1 MVKIKNK
8 TLSNILDYFIKGT
21 YAGILIGIGGTVY
34 LSVQNTVAGSFL
46 FSIGL
51 LTICMYQMNLYTGK
65 VGYVLVNKASYLIEL
80 LFSLIGNFAGTFIVG
95 FLMRLTRQTSIIERA
110 NTIVNAKIS
119 DNMLSILI
127 LSVFCGMLMYI
138 AVNNYKTCKDEIGKY
153 IGIFMCVM
161 TFILSGFE
169 HCVANM
175 YYFFV
180 SNVFNLKVL
189 LYLLI
194 MVLGNSIGSI
204 VIAYFFNTYKK
215 D

>member
-1 MVKIKNK
+1 M
-8 TLSNILDYFIKGT
+8 
-21 YAGILIGIGGTVY
+21 
-34 LSVQNTVAGSFL
+34 SVENTVAGSFL

-65 VGYVLVNKASYLIEL
+65 VGYVLVNKVNYLIEL
-80 LFSLIGNFAGTFIVG
+80 LFSLLGNAAGTFLVG
-95 FLMRLTRQTSIIERA
+95 FFMRLTRQTSIIQKSQIVI
-110 NTIVNAKIS
+110 NTKMN
-119 DNMLSILI
+119 DNILSILI
-127 LSVFCGMLMYI
+127 LSIFCGMLMYI
-138 AVNNYKTCKDEIGKY
+138 AVNNYKTSKNEIGKY

-175 YYFFV
+175 FYFFV
-180 SNVFNLKVL
+180 ANVFNLKVL
-189 LYLLI
+189 LYLLV

-204 VIAYFFNTYKK
+204 IIAYFYNTYNK

>member
-1 MVKIKNK
+1 MLKNK
-8 TLSNILDYFIKGT
+8 RVNNILDYFIKGT
-21 YAGILIGIGGTVY
+21 YAGILIGIGGTVF

-80 LFSLIGNFAGTFIVG
+80 LFSLIGNAAGTFLVG
-95 FLMRLTRQTSIIERA
+95 FLMRLTRQTSIIDRA
-110 NTIVNAKIS
+110 VGISNAKINDS
-119 DNMLSILI
+119 ILSILI
-127 LSVFCGMLMYI
+127 LSIFCGMLMYI
-138 AVNNYKTCKDEIGKY
+138 AVNNYKESKNEIGKY

-161 TFILSGFE
+161 TFILCGFE

-180 SNVFNLKVL
+180 SNTISLKVF

-204 VIAYFFNTYKK
+204 VIAYFYNTYNKK
-215 D
+215 ND

>member
-1 MVKIKNK
+1 MKRSKKREFSKYI
-8 TLSNILDYFIKGT
+8 DYLIKGI
-21 YAGILIGIGGTVY
+21 YARILIGIGGTVY

-65 VGYVLVNKASYLIEL
+65 IGYVLVNKFNYVFEL
-80 LFSLIGNFAGTFIVG
+80 LLSLLGNFIGTFFVG
-95 FLMRLTRQTSIIERA
+95 FLVRHTRVSGISQRA
-110 NTIVNAKIS
+110 LDIVNIKLS
-119 DNMLSILI
+119 DNLLSILI
-127 LSVFCGMLMYI
+127 LSMFCGMLMYI
-138 AVNNYKTCKDEIGKY
+138 AVNSYKVSKNEIGKY
-153 IGIFMCVM
+153 APIFMCVM
-161 TFILSGFE
+161 TFILCGFE

-180 SNVFNLKVL
+180 AGLFNTKVL

-194 MVLGNSIGSI
+194 MILGNSIGSI
-204 VIAYFFNTYKK
+204 IIAFFYNRYNK